1 MNACRAASIA
11 VAVVAILE
19 VAVVGCEKKKEG
31 AASTAAPQC
40 PTCVVADAHGFTPSA
55 LTLPLGGA
63 GSKAAVTFTRTSDD
77 TCANEVV
84 IPELGVK
91 QALPLNTPVKVDI
104 PTDGARTLTFQC
116 GMAMYKGS
124 LLVK

>member
-11 VAVVAILE
+11 IAVVAVVELGLA
-19 VAVVGCEKKKEG
+19 GCEKKDG
-31 AASTAAPQC
+31 VASAAPPQC
-40 PTCVVADAHGFTPSA
+40 PTCVVADARGFTPSA

-77 TCANEVV
+77 TCATDVV
-84 IPELGVK
+84 IPDLGVK
-91 QALPLNTPVKVDI
+91 RALPLNTPVKIDI
-104 PTDGARTLTFQC
+104 PTDVARTLTFQC
-116 GMAMYKGS
+116 GMAMYKSS